1 MIDRH
6 LFYTYRV
13 NLLLKQN
20 KKHCCMSMQR
30 NVNFKGKKKSKERTK
45 SNSASKER
53 LERLPSG

>member
-1 MIDRH
+1 
-6 LFYTYRV
+6 
-13 NLLLKQN
+13 
-20 KKHCCMSMQR
+20 MSMQR